1 MTSKILKSI
10 LSAVIAVLAASLVI
24 ITGVMYRYFG
34 TLQENQLKD
43 ELTLAASATEQL
55 GESYLEQ
62 LRSKRYRLTWVAF
75 DGSVIFDSHAD
86 ASAMENHAERE
97 EIKEALAYGTGSST
111 RQSSTLTEQAI
122 YEATRLDD
130 GSVLRISVSRA
141 TALLLVFGMM
151 QPIAIVIVIAILL
164 SAWLAHRMA
173 KHVVEPLNKLNLDKP
188 MENDAYEELSPLLR
202 RIHAQQMEIKSQMR
216 TLRRK
221 QEEFEQITGN
231 MKEALVLLDSAGKI
245 FSINPAAKMLFNIG
259 PACIGE
265 DFLTVER
272 KQNMRL
278 ALEQAKAQGH
288 SDFRD
293 KKNGKEYQ
301 FDLNRIDSDGK
312 NQGVVILAFDITDR
326 VNAEK
331 HRREF
336 TANVSH
342 ELKTPLQSIIGSAE
356 LMENGIVKD
365 EDTPAFIGRIRKEA
379 SRLVT
384 LIDDIIRLS
393 QLDEGTDM
401 PHEDVSLKVLSE
413 EVRETLAD
421 AAKMKNISLNVSG
434 DDGVINGVRRLL
446 YEIIYNLCD
455 NAIKYNNPDG
465 SVEVS
470 ITEDEGTVRLSVQDN
485 GVGIAP
491 EHQEK
496 IFERFYRVDKSHS
509 KQSGGTGLGLSIVKH
524 AVQYHHG
531 KIDISSE
538 FGKGTL
544 FLIEIPKDK

>member
-1 MTSKILKSI
+1 MTSKIFKSI

-34 TLQENQLKD
+34 TVQENQLRD

-111 RQSSTLTEQAI
+111 RRSSTLTEQTI
-122 YEATRLDD
+122 YQATRLDD

-141 TALLLVFGMM
+141 TALLLVLGMM

-164 SAWLAHRMA
+164 SAWLARRMA

-216 TLRRK
+216 VLKHK
-221 QEEFEQITGN
+221 QDEFEQITGN

-245 FSINPAAKMLFNIG
+245 FSINPAAKALFNIG
-259 PACIGE
+259 TACIGE

-278 ALEQAKAQGH
+278 ALEQAKEQGH

-356 LMENGIVKD
+356 LMENGIVKE
-365 EDTPAFIGRIRKEA
+365 EDVPGFVGRIRKEA
-379 SRLVT
+379 SRLVM

-393 QLDEGTDM
+393 QLDEGADM
-401 PHEDVSLKVLSE
+401 PHEDVSMLALAQ

-421 AAKMKNISLNVSG
+421 AAKMKNISLNVTG

-446 YEIIYNLCD
+446 YEVIYNLCD
-455 NAIKYNNPDG
+455 NAIKYNNPGG
-465 SVEVS
+465 SVEIS
-470 ITEDEGTVRLSVQDN
+470 ITEDESAVRLSVQDT
-485 GVGIAP
+485 GIGIAP

-531 KIDISSE
+531 KINISSE
-538 FGKGTL
+538 IGSGTM
-544 FLIEIPKDK
+544 ISITMAKHK